1 MTRTPNVAI
10 IGGGIGG
17 IAAALAFHQR
27 GIEAQVYEQS
37 AELKEIGAGLNL
49 SPNAMKALRTLG
61 LENEILDVAC
71 PVGQMPV
78 RNYRS
83 GRVIMRQERAGRMAE
98 RYGAAFVTI
107 HRADLL
113 DALSHALPEQ
123 FVHLGAACTSIETD
137 DNAAV
142 ARFADGRKIEAD
154 IVIGADGIHSTVRD
168 SLFGQI
174 EPHFW
179 RGMVAVDRIPNADE
193 YAQSTIWWGPHG
205 HVVHYPVR
213 RGELI
218 NFVAHIDS
226 DAWTEESWINECDVS
241 ELLETYAG
249 WHDNLLRLFET
260 SDKYYKMGIVRS
272 RPARQMDA
280 RPGNLAW
287 RFGPPHAALSRARGV
302 HGSLAT
308 T

>member
-1 MTRTPNVAI
+1 M
-10 IGGGIGG
+10 
-17 IAAALAFHQR
+17 
-27 GIEAQVYEQS
+27 
-37 AELKEIGAGLNL
+37 
-49 SPNAMKALRTLG
+49 
-61 LENEILDVAC
+61 
-71 PVGQMPV
+71 
-78 RNYRS
+78 
-83 GRVIMRQERAGRMAE
+83 
-98 RYGAAFVTI
+98 
-107 HRADLL
+107 
-113 DALSHALPEQ
+113 
-123 FVHLGAACTSIETD
+123 
-137 DNAAV
+137 

-174 EPHFW
+174 EPHFTGCVCW

-193 YAQSTIWWGPHG
+193 YAQSTIWWGPYG

-260 SDKYYKMGIVRS
+260 SDKYYKWALYDRDPLDKWTRGRATLLGDSAHPMLPYLGQGACMAIEDGYVLAELVARMPDDLGDALQTYEQLRKPRTSQAQLGS
-272 RPARQMDA
+272 RD
-280 RPGNLAW
+280 
-287 RFGPPHAALSRARGV
+287 RARNN
-302 HGSLAT
+302 HLASPLARWRRDIQVAFKSRFSSDKSIHQGDWIFSYDVT
-308 T
+308 EMPGLSELETGKTIAS

>member
-83 GRVIMRQERAGRMAE
+83 GRVIMRQERAGQMAE

-113 DALSHALPEQ
+113 DALSHALPE
-123 FVHLGAACTSIETD
+123 
-137 DNAAV
+137 
-142 ARFADGRKIEAD
+142 
-154 IVIGADGIHSTVRD
+154 
-168 SLFGQI
+168 
-174 EPHFW
+174 
-179 RGMVAVDRIPNADE
+179 
-193 YAQSTIWWGPHG
+193 
-205 HVVHYPVR
+205 
-213 RGELI
+213 
-218 NFVAHIDS
+218 
-226 DAWTEESWINECDVS
+226 
-241 ELLETYAG
+241 
-249 WHDNLLRLFET
+249 
-260 SDKYYKMGIVRS
+260 
-272 RPARQMDA
+272 
-280 RPGNLAW
+280 
-287 RFGPPHAALSRARGV
+287 
-302 HGSLAT
+302 
-308 T
+308 